1 VVEGF
6 DPTPATV
13 DDTAGAAPRP
23 FDRGVCPRPPRGDH
37 LSDRSMW

>member
-6 DPTPATV
+6 DPTPASLLT
-13 DDTAGAAPRP
+13 TPPEPRP
-23 FDRGVCPRPPRGDH
+23 GAPRPPRGDH